1 MATEWRMIR
10 VPAELAERLERIA
23 IENDRAHQAGHLR
36 LPNAYADRCPLHE
49 VITMAL
55 DRLESHRARGRKGA
69 SKCTDESTKSRPEP
83 TA

>member
-23 IENDRAHQAGHLR
+23 IENDQAVHLR